1 MMMATN
7 KPAVCKM
14 LNIGFIKKK
23 ICIRHSPGNC
33 YAINSLKLTQFEQIF
48 GFTTLCA

>member
-1 MMMATN
+1 MATN

-23 ICIRHSPGNC
+23 KNLYKGIHLVIVIP
-33 YAINSLKLTQFEQIF
+33 
-48 GFTTLCA
+48 

>member
-1 MMMATN
+1 MATN

-23 ICIRHSPGNC
+23 KKNLYKGIHLVIVIP
-33 YAINSLKLTQFEQIF
+33 
-48 GFTTLCA
+48 